1 MSISSS
7 DLTPN
12 HSSMEHLSHLIV
24 EHLEQKEQLSQA
36 INKLVNQLHHTQM
49 LLEENRSKEALLK
62 VEQLVHYGETISRQF

>member
-1 MSISSS
+1 MSLSSTNI
-7 DLTPN
+7 TPH
-12 HSSMEHLSHLIV
+12 HSSLDNLSCLIV

-36 INKLVNQLHHTQM
+36 INTLVNQLHHTQM